1 MTIGDL
7 GNYFTPFEEELIL
20 IQVTDKSIDEEG
32 YLNQNKAADI
42 EFKGIISPHQSA
54 RSFETEF
61 NASPLG
67 AKWTGDAV
75 LYVRLGQCAGGV
87 PLPEIKIEDFVYEKN
102 TGIKWKVIKAMDYSQ
117 LGSVKIYELVK
128 VEPDA

>member
-20 IQVTDKSIDEEG
+20 IQVTDKSVDEEG
-32 YLNQNKAADI
+32 YLTQNKAADI

-54 RSFETEF
+54 RSFETQF
-61 NASPLG
+61 DDSKLG
-67 AKWTGDAV
+67 SKWTGDAV
-75 LYVRLGQCAGGV
+75 LYVRLGQCN
-87 PLPEIKIEDFVYEKN
+87 LPEIKIEDFVYEKN
-102 TGIKWKVIKAMDYSQ
+102 TSIKWKVIKAMDYSQ
-117 LGSVKIYELVK
+117 SGNVRIYELVK